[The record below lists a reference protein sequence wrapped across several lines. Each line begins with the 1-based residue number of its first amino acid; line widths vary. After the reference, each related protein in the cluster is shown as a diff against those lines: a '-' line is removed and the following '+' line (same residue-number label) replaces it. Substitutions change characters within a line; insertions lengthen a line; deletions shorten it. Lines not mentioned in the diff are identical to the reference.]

1 MAAQAGYDS
10 FFKFLEAEG
19 GLGNESIS
27 RLKTVVRTSRLPL
40 DVIITELGV
49 ATDVRLVEL
58 LSAYLRKPGIS
69 LASANEALLADYNLD
84 YARST
89 GLLPVEVVDNRV
101 VMAMADPLD
110 QGAISLNELYF
121 EKPIDVRAAT
131 RKAIQDAV
139 EVLKR
144 ETEMP
149 PAAPTIESQAMES
162 DDVARLKDL
171 ALEAPIVNLVIQM
184 AQLAYETGST
194 DIHIEPLS
202 DQIRIRNRVDGVL
215 HIVQTLPK
223 PMLAGLT
230 TRIKILSSLN
240 IAERRIPQDGR
251 MRLSI
256 RGQEVDFRVSTVPS
270 VHGETI
276 VLRLLRHSAG
286 VTTLEGLGYRTA
298 DIDRLRKASQ
308 SPNGL
313 IIVTGPTGSGKT
325 TTLYALIA
333 TLNRPGVKIFT
344 IEDPVEYRM
353 EGITQLQVN
362 QDIGLDF
369 PKALRSVLRQ
379 DPDIILVGEIRDR
392 ETAQIALQAALTGH
406 LVLTT
411 LHTNDAVGA
420 VTRLQDIGVDPY
432 LISAT
437 TKLVIAQ
444 RLLRRSC
451 KHLNVVSGESCDRC
465 GGTGYSGRTVAYE
478 IVEIDAELKSMID
491 RRATEQALRTAVQ
504 ASGTKS
510 LNAFANDLVEQN
522 VTTRDEVLRVIQQ
535 DPTDG

>member
-1 MAAQAGYDS
+1 MATQTGYDN
-10 FFKFLEAEG
+10 FFEFLAAEG
-19 GLGNESIS
+19 ELGSESIS
-27 RLKTVVRTSRLPL
+27 RLKTALRTSRLPL

-49 ATDVRLVEL
+49 ATDIRLVEL
-58 LSAYLRKPGIS
+58 LSAYLRKPAIS
-69 LASANEALLADYNLD
+69 PTGSNEALLAGYNLD
-84 YARST
+84 YARSA
-89 GLLPVEVVDNRV
+89 GVLPFEVVDDRV
-101 VMAMADPLD
+101 VIAMANPLD
-110 QGAISLNELYF
+110 HSAISLNELYF
-121 EKPIDVRAAT
+121 EKPVDVRAAT
-131 RKAIQDAV
+131 RKSIQDAV

-144 ETEMP
+144 EAEAP
-149 PAAPTIESQAMES
+149 PAASPLENQAMES

-171 ALEAPIVNLVIQM
+171 ALEAPIVNLVTQM

-202 DQIRIRNRVDGVL
+202 DQIRVRNRVDGVL
-215 HIVQTLPK
+215 QVVQTLPK

-286 VTTLEGLGYRTA
+286 VTTLEGLGYQAA
-298 DIDRLRKASQ
+298 DIDRLRNASQ

-353 EGITQLQVN
+353 DGITQLQVN

-406 LVLTT
+406 LVLTS

-451 KHLNVVSGESCDRC
+451 DHQALVSGERCDRC

-478 IVEIDAELKSMID
+478 IVEINAALKSMID
-491 RRATEQALRTAVQ
+491 QRATEQALRAAVQ

-510 LNAFANDLVEQN
+510 LNAFANDLVDRN

-535 DPTDG
+535 EPADV